1 MVEGK
6 VQGSTGSTGSPGSTG
21 STGSGSNEFRGF
33 HMPMKNTLKNTLK
46 KTEKHVLKPAT
57 SVFWRKRSFAFIVTY
72 CHMLENH
79 PIQGYIY
86 FKATNMKQAKLG
98 LKS

>member
-1 MVEGK
+1 MDRNWTVVEGK
-6 VQGSTGSTGSPGSTG
+6 VQGFTG

-57 SVFWRKRSFAFIVTY
+57 SVFSNISV
-72 CHMLENH
+72 
-79 PIQGYIY
+79 
-86 FKATNMKQAKLG
+86 
-98 LKS
+98 LK